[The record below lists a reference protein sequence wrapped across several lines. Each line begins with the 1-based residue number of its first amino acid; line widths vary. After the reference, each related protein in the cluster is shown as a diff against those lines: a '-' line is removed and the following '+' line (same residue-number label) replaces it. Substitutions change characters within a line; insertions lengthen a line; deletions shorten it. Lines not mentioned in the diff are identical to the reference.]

1 LAGSTAEILIVE
13 DDEVIMGTL
22 AYNLSRQGFG
32 VSQATTGAEAL
43 RMARK
48 MRPDLILLDLMLPG
62 ESGIQVCERI
72 RERDQD
78 VVIIMI
84 TAKDAEEDKVR
95 GFEAGAD
102 DYVTKPFGM
111 KELIA
116 RLNANLKRS
125 EMAQYLLMGASVR
138 QHLPFDGKPSFS
150 DVNTSSPAYAYAE
163 SAVAT
168 GGALR
173 DLTQSQAGVMG
184 LLGGKFRP
192 NDTVTR
198 VSLAYSLVQ
207 SLALQDEAQSFQGEL
222 TAFHNGQRIPLA
234 DAGSIP
240 MPLRGY
246 VQLAL
251 DHGLI
256 NARFTLTQGPYDLEP
271 TLQAW
276 FDPARAVTRA
286 AYAVAA
292 GRYLSHYQSAQD

>member
-1 LAGSTAEILIVE
+1 MAGSTAEILIVE

-125 EMAQYLLMGASVR
+125 ETGTRGKILEAGDLQLDTKNFTARVGDEPLPLRLKEFELLAALASA
-138 QHLPFDGKPSFS
+138 PG
-150 DVNTSSPAYAYAE
+150 E
-163 SAVAT
+163 
-168 GGALR
+168 LR
-173 DLTQSQAGVMG
+173 SREELAKQVWGHAGVGSSRTIDVHIRRIRAALAEKSSYEFIHTARG
-184 LLGGKFRP
+184 LGYRFDPRP
-192 NDTVTR
+192 SGTKPGTR
-198 VSLAYSLVQ
+198 AGV
-207 SLALQDEAQSFQGEL
+207 G
-222 TAFHNGQRIPLA
+222 
-234 DAGSIP
+234 AGSP
-240 MPLRGY
+240 
-246 VQLAL
+246 
-251 DHGLI
+251 
-256 NARFTLTQGPYDLEP
+256 E
-271 TLQAW
+271 
-276 FDPARAVTRA
+276 
-286 AYAVAA
+286 
-292 GRYLSHYQSAQD
+292 